1 MKKWFKTQNDEVKE
15 TSENPEEE
23 TDQKE
28 PKKFN
33 IPKPVKYGAAAV
45 GLLVGAF
52 GISRLFGGGSA
63 GYEDTDWSEES
74 DGDSDPEVAFTEVE
88 PASAETAE

>member
-52 GISRLFGGGSA
+52 GISRLFGGGSV
-63 GYEDTDWSEES
+63 GYEDADWSAES
-74 DGDSDPEVAFTEVE
+74 DGDSSSGTSAPETES
-88 PASAETAE
+88 ASAETAE